1 MVSEKNE
8 ETDWSVGGIQ
18 AVLKASTETSLK
30 FACLV
35 RFIDNGHVTR
45 KEILDAVLYL
55 VSLFSIDCVDICGYP
70 APIPLELW
78 KWLLEILS
86 KTLPLVSVSAVNRTK
101 NGFRERCGCRCS
113 IDIFNCHFLVESV
126 VDWSVYSGIVIVFS
140 LLTWEH
146 DQSVTGFSSYQHI
159 TCVLRMGWLD

>member
-55 VSLFSIDCVDICGYP
+55 VSPFSFDCLDSCGYP
-70 APIPLELW
+70 ALIQLELE
-78 KWLLEILS
+78 KWILS
-86 KTLPLVSVSAVNRTK
+86 NTLPLLSVSAVKQTTK
-101 NGFRERCGCRCS
+101 WIS
-113 IDIFNCHFLVESV
+113 
-126 VDWSVYSGIVIVFS
+126 WK
-140 LLTWEH
+140 
-146 DQSVTGFSSYQHI
+146 
-159 TCVLRMGWLD
+159 MWL